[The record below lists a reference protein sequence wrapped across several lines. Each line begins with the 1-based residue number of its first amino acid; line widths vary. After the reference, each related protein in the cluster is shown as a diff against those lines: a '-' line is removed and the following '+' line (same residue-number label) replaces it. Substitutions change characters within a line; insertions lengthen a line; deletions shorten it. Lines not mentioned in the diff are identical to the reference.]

1 MPEFSPLADVA
12 QFMAAMEQP
21 VARGWED
28 AEGME
33 LGMNLISE
41 EWTELAAAFLL
52 LRKGPADDPALREN
66 FIKELA
72 DLLYVAYWLAA
83 RVGIDIE
90 AAFARVHAS
99 NLSKLDPATGRPLKR
114 EDGKALKGPA
124 YRPPDLSDIARNVPI
139 TLI

>member
-1 MPEFSPLADVA
+1 MPDLSPLASVA
-12 QFMAAMEQP
+12 RFMSAMEQP
-21 VARGWED
+21 VAQGWED

-33 LGMNLISE
+33 LGISLISE
-41 EWTELAAAFLL
+41 EADELRLAWFLL
-52 LRKGPADDPALREN
+52 QNTPGYSVLREN

-72 DLLYVAYWLAA
+72 DLLYVTYWLAA

-99 NLSKLDPATGRPLKR
+99 NLSKLDPATGKPLKR
-114 EDGKALKGPA
+114 EDGKVLKGPA

>member
-1 MPEFSPLADVA
+1 MPDLSPLAGVA
-12 QFMAAMEQP
+12 RFMAAMEQP
-21 VARGWED
+21 VAQGWED

-41 EWTELAAAFLL
+41 EADELRSAWFLL
-52 LRKGPADDPALREN
+52 QNTPDHSVLREN

-99 NLSKLDPATGRPLKR
+99 NLSKLDPETGRPLKR
-114 EDGKALKGPA
+114 EDGKVLKGPA
-124 YRPPDLSDIARNVPI
+124 YHPPDLSDIARNVPI